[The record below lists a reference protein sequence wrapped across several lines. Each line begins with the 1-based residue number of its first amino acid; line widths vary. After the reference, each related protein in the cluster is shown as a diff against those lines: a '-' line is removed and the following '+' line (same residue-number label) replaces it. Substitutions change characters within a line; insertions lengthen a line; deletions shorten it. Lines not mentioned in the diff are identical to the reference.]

1 MPRFLVTTRREL
13 IRQGDEPAT
22 ALSAVSSFPGVKV
35 VAYADP
41 NTVTI
46 ETDEQTAEKL
56 RDALSGSYYVEPEIH
71 RGLQ

>member
-1 MPRFLVTTRREL
+1 MPRFVVTTRREL
-13 IRQGDEPAT
+13 IRQGNEPTT

-35 VAYADP
+35 IAYADP

-46 ETDEQTAEKL
+46 ETDEETAGKL
-56 RDALSGSYYVEPEIH
+56 RQALSGTCYVEPEIH